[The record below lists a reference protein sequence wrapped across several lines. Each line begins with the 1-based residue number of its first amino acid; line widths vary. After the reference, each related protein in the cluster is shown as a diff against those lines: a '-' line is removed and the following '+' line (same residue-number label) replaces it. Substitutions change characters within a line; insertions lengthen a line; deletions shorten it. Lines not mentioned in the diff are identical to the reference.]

1 MRHCQFRCCENHLS
15 IRHRSIGL
23 LAEPVFGKVFGC
35 GAGASP
41 TGYGVNRIT
50 DNGVGSTDGVFSA
63 AIMAGFLGATAP
75 GSALRDDILSMLH
88 WLYANEV
95 CVYKKSLPPDGEA
108 VSVLWRCSVNTPDW
122 RAPTADSVD
131 YSTMVLGYSLKF
143 VREDFYASYA
153 A

>member
-1 MRHCQFRCCENHLS
+1 VKIISRLYT
-15 IRHRSIGL
+15 IVRSIGL

-50 DNGVGSTDGVFSA
+50 DTGVGSTDGVFSA

-108 VSVLWRCSVNTPDW
+108 VAVLWRCSVNTPDW
-122 RAPTADSVD
+122 RAPIADSID
-131 YSTMVLGYSLKF
+131 YSTMVLGYSLNF
-143 VREDFYASYA
+143 VPEDFYASYA